1 MNAIYMIPIS
11 NLSSPRQKIQGSAR
25 NGQRGHA
32 RTADSGATPYIN
44 QSLSDWHGLCNTVI
58 ISFSVIAMIR
68 DTSHQDAVIAAP
80 KGQLGK
86 RRLFIAVGAL
96 AVLAGAYAVF
106 HSWRGSEHSVN
117 ASRLRIAEV
126 TRGTLVRDA
135 AVTGRVVAA
144 ISPTLYSTTV
154 ATVTLK
160 AKAGDTVKKG
170 DILAVLESPDLSDAL
185 KREQSSVQQ
194 LEAEVARQQI
204 LAKKQKLL
212 ARREADTAEIDRLS
226 AQRTLERYESVA
238 QVGIIAKIDYQKAK
252 DALNSADIRS
262 RHASQAAGLES
273 EDVTLALKTR
283 VNELERQRL
292 SRDNAQRRVD
302 ELTVRAPVNG
312 FIGTLSVANRSV
324 VQANT
329 ALMTLVDLSQ
339 LEVELE
345 VPETYVA
352 DMGLGMRAEIETSV
366 IKATGKLSALS
377 PEVVKNQVLARVRF
391 DAAQPAGLR
400 QNQRVSARLL
410 IDEKPNVLML
420 ARGSF
425 VEADGGRFA
434 YVVRDGVAIRTPIKL
449 GATSVSAV
457 EIRDGLKLGDKV
469 VVAGTENFEN
479 AARVSLN

>member
-1 MNAIYMIPIS
+1 
-11 NLSSPRQKIQGSAR
+11 
-25 NGQRGHA
+25 
-32 RTADSGATPYIN
+32 
-44 QSLSDWHGLCNTVI
+44 
-58 ISFSVIAMIR
+58 MIR
-68 DTSHQDAVIAAP
+68 DTSSQDAVMSAP
-80 KGQLGK
+80 PGQRNKKVAIWGSLV
-86 RRLFIAVGAL
+86 LL
-96 AVLAGAYAVF
+96 VLAACVLLFNA
-106 HSWRGSEHSVN
+106 WRNSDHSVN
-117 ASRLRIAEV
+117 AARLRIAEV
-126 TRGTLVRDA
+126 GRGTLIRDA
-135 AVTGRVVAA
+135 AVNGRVVAA

-160 AKAGDTVKKG
+160 ANAGDTVKKG

-185 KREQSSVQQ
+185 KREQSSVEQ

-262 RHASQAAGLES
+262 KHASQAAGLEN
-273 EDVTLALKTR
+273 EDVTLAMKTK
-283 VNELERQRL
+283 VSELQRQRL
-292 SRDNAQRRVD
+292 SLDNARRRVD

-352 DMGLGMRAEIETSV
+352 DIGIGMSAEIEV
-366 IKATGKLSALS
+366 GAIKATGKLSALS
-377 PEVVKNQVLARVRF
+377 PEVVRNQVLARVRF
-391 DAAQPAGLR
+391 NGAQPAGLR

-410 IDEKPNVLML
+410 IDEKPNVLL
-420 ARGSF
+420 LPRGPF
-425 VEADGGRFA
+425 VESEGGRFA
-434 YVVRDGVAIRTPIKL
+434 YVVRDGIAIRTPIKM

-457 EIRDGLKLGDKV
+457 EIVGGLQAGDKV
-469 VVAGTENFEN
+469 VIAGTENFEN
-479 AARVSLN
+479 AARVAINQ